1 MKSETNFKLHN
12 LRPFEE
18 EIPSCKKEVKSEKK
32 KKEKQIQINKNWYKQ
47 HNTSKWYEIN
57 ST

>member
-18 EIPSCKKEVKSEKK
+18 ESPSCKKEVKSEKK
-32 KKEKQIQINKNWYKQ
+32 EGKK
-47 HNTSKWYEIN
+47 SK
-57 ST
+57 

>member
-18 EIPSCKKEVKSEKK
+18 EIPSCKKEAKSEKK
-32 KKEKQIQINKNWYKQ
+32 EEGKTNPNK
-47 HNTSKWYEIN
+47 
-57 ST
+57 

>member
-18 EIPSCKKEVKSEKK
+18 EIPSCKKEKRWLNQK
-32 KKEKQIQINKNWYKQ
+32 KKEEEKTNPNK
-47 HNTSKWYEIN
+47 
-57 ST
+57 

>member
-18 EIPSCKKEVKSEKK
+18 EIPSCKKEVESEKK
-32 KKEKQIQINKNWYKQ
+32 EEGKTNPNKQKLI
-47 HNTSKWYEIN
+47 
-57 ST
+57 